1 LSEVPFA
8 SVGDAGGAAAA
19 LSGSA
24 LAYKFIA
31 QTPDTQPAW
40 KLSVSTEAV
49 EPWVRAEIANTITFT
64 ETLVS
69 GRSLVK
75 YEIANAPVKEFR
87 VRVPAAF
94 KNVEITGAQIRR
106 RDQTNGEWRVEL
118 QTEVRGDYRLTV
130 TWELPRAESASLV
143 ELTGVEAPGVERETG
158 FVALIARPPL
168 QVTDRSAAELL
179 NQIDV
184 RELPDWADRV
194 DAATVRAYRYLRPG
208 YALKVEAKRFA
219 EAEVLEALVD
229 SARFTT
235 VVADDGQ
242 MMTEVVLSVRNNGRQ
257 HLEIELPAGATVW
270 SAFIGGEPVRP
281 SKREGKL
288 LLPLAREVASDA
300 PIAVEFTFVDADKF
314 PKQRGVLALT
324 SPRFDVPVKNARWE
338 VYLPPDY
345 DYSQFEGSMNR
356 TSDAALPMVQVYSLS
371 EYNVQQKAQEEQKKA
386 ELVSELSDAKRN
398 LTSSNLRQAMSSYN
412 RAKNRGG
419 QQSQAG
425 EDRDLKEVEKDLRRA
440 QGSNLLNAQNEFY
453 AGNAS
458 KLGDQPMVQMLVGAN
473 QSGQQQRGGQGG
485 QGGNLFLNNDTEVAG
500 QQWDK
505 LEKAQQ
511 VTVAKVAPLRVNLPT
526 RGVRYSFAQVLQT
539 EIRKPMTVRLLA
551 ENTKVPSWTSRIGLS
566 VLAFCGL
573 WAVMATLNHRKRA

>member
-1 LSEVPFA
+1 
-8 SVGDAGGAAAA
+8 
-19 LSGSA
+19 
-24 LAYKFIA
+24 
-31 QTPDTQPAW
+31 
-40 KLSVSTEAV
+40 
-49 EPWVRAEIANTITFT
+49 
-64 ETLVS
+64 
-69 GRSLVK
+69 
-75 YEIANAPVKEFR
+75 
-87 VRVPAAF
+87 
-94 KNVEITGAQIRR
+94 
-106 RDQTNGEWRVEL
+106 
-118 QTEVRGDYRLTV
+118 
-130 TWELPRAESASLV
+130 
-143 ELTGVEAPGVERETG
+143 
-158 FVALIARPPL
+158 
-168 QVTDRSAAELL
+168 
-179 NQIDV
+179 
-184 RELPDWADRV
+184 
-194 DAATVRAYRYLRPG
+194 
-208 YALKVEAKRFA
+208 
-219 EAEVLEALVD
+219 
-229 SARFTT
+229 
-235 VVADDGQ
+235 
-242 MMTEVVLSVRNNGRQ
+242 
-257 HLEIELPAGATVW
+257 
-270 SAFIGGEPVRP
+270 
-281 SKREGKL
+281 
-288 LLPLAREVASDA
+288 
-300 PIAVEFTFVDADKF
+300 
-314 PKQRGVLALT
+314 
-324 SPRFDVPVKNARWE
+324 VPVKNARWE